1 MKNKP
6 GIVTNFVPHQN
17 GSKIPHITF
26 QTREINYS
34 KFYKKKIHNIGQIT
48 HSDVHVHVLIS
59 WGNPDVLV

>member
-34 KFYKKKIHNIGQIT
+34 KFYKKKKSIT
-48 HSDVHVHVLIS
+48 
-59 WGNPDVLV
+59 LVKSRITCTFID